1 LDRDEVN
8 IIRRLA
14 RAAAFAYT
22 ALDAEA
28 LRAENR
34 KLEEQLRQAQAL
46 MLAQKNH
53 REAPADASTA
63 TVDRPEA

>member
-1 LDRDEVN
+1 LDRDELN

-28 LRAENR
+28 LRVENR
-34 KLEEQLRQAQAL
+34 NLEERLREAQAS
-46 MLAQKNH
+46 MRAQKND
-53 REAPADASTA
+53 REAPTDASTA
-63 TVDRPEA
+63 TGDQPGA